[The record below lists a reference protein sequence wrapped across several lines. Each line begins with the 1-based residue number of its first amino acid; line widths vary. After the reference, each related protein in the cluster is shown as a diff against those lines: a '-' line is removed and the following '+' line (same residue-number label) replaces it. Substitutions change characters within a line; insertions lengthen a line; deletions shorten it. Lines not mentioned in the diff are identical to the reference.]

1 MGRAARIGFFYHDM
15 LIVGAIFIRIWSNI
29 MIDKLQVGVNKM
41 ILNSH
46 LGSFL
51 GESLVIL
58 NSSWEIIEKD
68 FTTSRA

>member
-1 MGRAARIGFFYHDM
+1 M
-15 LIVGAIFIRIWSNI
+15 LLFGAIFIRIWNI
-29 MIDKLQVGVNKM
+29 MIDKLQVIVNKL

-68 FTTSRA
+68 FATSRA

>member
-1 MGRAARIGFFYHDM
+1 
-15 LIVGAIFIRIWSNI
+15 

-46 LGSFL
+46 LSSFL

-58 NSSWEIIEKD
+58 NSSWEIIEKH
-68 FTTSRA
+68 FATSRA

>member
-1 MGRAARIGFFYHDM
+1 
-15 LIVGAIFIRIWSNI
+15 
-29 MIDKLQVGVNKM
+29 MIDKLQVIVNKL

-68 FTTSRA
+68 FATSRA